1 MVPIRKSPLPGQ
13 AKASIRV
20 CGDYSV
26 TVNSQLE
33 DHRQPI
39 PLSEDLMRKLGR
51 GYCFSKID
59 LANAYNQICLSPDSQ
74 KKLAL
79 STHKGEEIMEQLTQ
93 NLRGVAVYFDDIL
106 VSGDNAKDHLMNLR
120 ALFKRLEKGLRCNR
134 EKCVFAQVSI
144 DYLGH
149 TLSSRGIA
157 KGSKVDAILEM
168 PTPKNISALKSFLA
182 SVQFYSKFLPPYFS
196 EITEP
201 LYKLTRK
208 GQQWKWGEEEATSF
222 KKIKRLLCT
231 ETVLAHYDPSLP
243 LGLSCDA
250 SECGIGAVLF
260 HRFADGSERPILNIS
275 KILSA
280 TQRRYS

>member
-1 MVPIRKSPLPGQ
+1 M
-13 AKASIRV
+13 
-20 CGDYSV
+20 
-26 TVNSQLE
+26 
-33 DHRQPI
+33 
-39 PLSEDLMRKLGR
+39 
-51 GYCFSKID
+51 
-59 LANAYNQICLSPDSQ
+59 
-74 KKLAL
+74 
-79 STHKGEEIMEQLTQ
+79 
-93 NLRGVAVYFDDIL
+93 YFDDIL
-106 VSGDNAKDHLMNLR
+106 VSGGNAKDYLMNLR
-120 ALFKRLEKGLRCNR
+120 ALFKRLEEKGLRCSVKN
-134 EKCVFAQVSI
+134 VFSPKYQLITWV
-144 DYLGH
+144 
-149 TLSSRGIA
+149 TLSSQGIA

-168 PTPKNISALKSFLA
+168 PTPKNISTLKSFLA

-231 ETVLAHYDPSLP
+231 ETVLPHYDPSLP

-275 KILSA
+275 KILSP
-280 TQRRYS
+280 TQRRYSQMTERSTIFSVCFEEISSVSVRS

>member
-1 MVPIRKSPLPGQ
+1 MYGSLQILTRTAPPWLPIRKSPLPGQ

-39 PLSEDLMRKLGR
+39 PFPEDLMRKLGR

-79 STHKGEEIMEQLTQ
+79 STHKGVLLQKIMEQLTQ
-93 NLRGVAVYFDDIL
+93 NLRGVALYFDDIL

-120 ALFKRLEKGLRCNR
+120 ALFKRLE
-134 EKCVFAQVSI
+134 EKVFAATVKNVFSPKYQLITWVTLYQVEEFQ
-144 DYLGH
+144 
-149 TLSSRGIA
+149 
-157 KGSKVDAILEM
+157 KGPKVDAILEM
-168 PTPKNISALKSFLA
+168 PTPKNISTLKYSLA

-196 EITEP
+196 EI
-201 LYKLTRK
+201 KDNS
-208 GQQWKWGEEEATSF
+208 GSGV
-222 KKIKRLLCT
+222 KKKRHLS
-231 ETVLAHYDPSLP
+231 ERSNGYYAQDTVLAHYDHL
-243 LGLSCDA
+243 
-250 SECGIGAVLF
+250 IGDTKTLQANT
-260 HRFADGSERPILNIS
+260 ERS
-275 KILSA
+275 TILSV
-280 TQRRYS
+280 RFEEISSVSVRS